1 MLEKNL
7 TELVLLKASESGA
20 DFAEIFAE
28 KLRYSSLSAGAGKID
43 GLSSG
48 LRLGAGVRVFKDN
61 FCGYAYT
68 NDLSEKG
75 LMKAAVAASTAI
87 DDKRL
92 ISSVK
97 LVRQDFEN
105 NHKIQINPI
114 GVSLQEKAALLKNF
128 SDYGYAAARE
138 VVRVDVSHNSKD
150 QEVFIANTDGLL
162 VEDRRI
168 RTRLGFS
175 VKTEDGARRFEN
187 FWTKGMLQ
195 GLEMIDETNLEEVAE
210 ETVRQAV
217 EMLGAEHCPAGKLP
231 VILAREIGGVLFH
244 EACGHSLEAT
254 AVARNA
260 SVFCDKLGE
269 MIASPLVTMVDDGTL
284 PNQWGSSNIDDEGIS
299 TRRNVLIEKGVL
311 KGYLVDRFN
320 ARRMQMLPTGSS
332 RRESYEYVPTS
343 RMNNTFI
350 IGGKSCP
357 EDIIAATERGILA
370 AQIRG
375 GSVNTETGDFNFSV
389 SRAYLVENGKI
400 KCPLRGAKLIGNG
413 CEILKNIDM
422 VGNDP
427 GMRGGGQCGSKS
439 GWVPVCHGTPTLRVS
454 EIAVGGQK

>member
-7 TELVLLKASESGA
+7 TERVLLKASESGA

-28 KLRYSSLSAGAGKID
+28 KLRYSSLTAGAGKID

-48 LRLGAGVRVFKDN
+48 LRLGAGIRVFKGN

-68 NDLSEKG
+68 NDLSEEG
-75 LMKAAVAASTAI
+75 LMKAAAAASAAI
-87 DDKRL
+87 DGKKL
-92 ISSVK
+92 IGSVN
-97 LVRQDFEN
+97 LVRQDIEN
-105 NHKIQINPI
+105 KHKILVNPMS
-114 GVSLQEKAALLKNF
+114 VPSKEKAALLKKF

-138 VVRVDVSHNSKD
+138 VARVDVTQSSKI
-150 QEVFIANTDGLL
+150 QEIFIANSDGLL
-162 VEDRRI
+162 AEDRRV

-175 VKTEDGARRFEN
+175 VKVEDGGRRFEN

-195 GLEMIDETNLEEVAE
+195 GLEMIDETDLNEAAE
-210 ETVRQAV
+210 ETVHQAV
-217 EMLGAEHCPAGKLP
+217 EMLKADNCPAGKMP
-231 VILAREIGGVLFH
+231 VVLAREIGGVLFH

-260 SVFCDKLGE
+260 SVFCGRLGE
-269 MIASPLVTMVDDGTL
+269 QIASPLVTMVDDGTL
-284 PNQWGSSNIDDEGIS
+284 PNQWGSTNIDDEGIP

-320 ARRMQMLPTGSS
+320 GRRMQTEPTGI
-332 RRESYEYVPTS
+332 
-343 RMNNTFI
+343 F
-350 IGGKSCP
+350 
-357 EDIIAATERGILA
+357 A

-389 SRAYLVENGKI
+389 SRAYLIENGRI
-400 KCPLRGAKLIGNG
+400 TRPLRGAKLIGNG
-413 CEILKNIDM
+413 GEILRNIDM
-422 VGNDP
+422 VGNNP

-439 GWVPVCHGTPTLRVS
+439 GWVPVCHGTPTLRVA